1 MNLDDETDMRTGSN
15 REWTRA
21 LNKISVA
28 TYWAHSV
35 SFPRFWLS
43 NIARINFLFS
53 SRYCIRMYTHSQ
65 EKKGAFSIMFEMN
78 EFKSVFISK

>member
-1 MNLDDETDMRTGSN
+1 MNIDEETDMITGSI

-21 LNKISVA
+21 ISEISVA
-28 TYWAHSV
+28 TYWAHSA

-65 EKKGAFSIMFEMN
+65 ERKVDFLKC
-78 EFKSVFISK
+78 